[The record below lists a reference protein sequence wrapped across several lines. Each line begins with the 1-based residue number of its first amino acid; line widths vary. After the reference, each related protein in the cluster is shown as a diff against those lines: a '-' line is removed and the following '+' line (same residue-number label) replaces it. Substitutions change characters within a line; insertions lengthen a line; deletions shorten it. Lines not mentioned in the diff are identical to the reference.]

1 MGSCGTFAAF
11 FLAMPA
17 GGNRFHQ
24 QLPPIR
30 PIYSPSEMASDISEL
45 YADAQKISEIS
56 KQLLHAQ

>member
-17 GGNRFHQ
+17 GLKALAFAIATESPD
-24 QLPPIR
+24 LPPIE
-30 PIYSPSEMASDISEL
+30 IVWDISEL